1 MSKSPCIVS
10 SYDAL
15 LIRYFTVSIVEKTQA
30 PFLLMFFLLVFL
42 MFFLLVFLMVF
53 LRVFIFL
60 FDQFL
65 LFLMMSNS
73 APVLMLESMRR

>member
-1 MSKSPCIVS
+1 MFV
-10 SYDAL
+10 
-15 LIRYFTVSIVEKTQA
+15 
-30 PFLLMFFLLVFL
+30 FLLVLLLDFLLVFL
-42 MFFLLVFLMVF
+42 MVFLMVF

-65 LFLMMSNS
+65 LFLIVSNS